1 MQSNFNSNGTRTMER
16 PIRIAIQQNGR
27 LREGS
32 TRFLAAAGLRF
43 DFVNAREFLIPCAG
57 GEVEILCVRNSD
69 IPKYVQFGAADYG
82 IVGEN
87 VLWEQNSQ
95 LKILKKLGFGQCSV
109 VIAAPEGS
117 ATKTI
122 ADLLGERIATAYP
135 NTLRKFLRKNNIDA
149 SVIEIKGK
157 VEVTPRL
164 GLADAICEIVQ
175 TGRTLEENN
184 LAVIETIFDSEAV
197 LVESSYRDGKSLF

>member
-1 MQSNFNSNGTRTMER
+1 MER

-27 LREGS
+27 LKEGS
-32 TRFLAAAGLRF
+32 AKFLAAAGLRF

-87 VLWEQNSQ
+87 VLWEQDSR
-95 LKILKKLGFGQCSV
+95 LKVMRKLGFGKCSV
-109 VIAAPEGS
+109 IIAAPIDS
-117 ATKTI
+117 NIKTNQ
-122 ADLLGERIATAYP
+122 DLQGERIATSFP
-135 NTLRKFLRKNNIDA
+135 HTLKKFLKKHRIDV
-149 SVIEIKGK
+149 SIIEIKGK

-175 TGRTLEENN
+175 TGRTLQENN
-184 LAVIETIFDSEAV
+184 LAVIEKIFDSEAV
-197 LVESSYRDGKSLF
+197 LIESPYRNGNNLFNLTV